1 MLSKLMS
8 EKKKEKQKKKS
19 DLYNY
24 PLVVVMI
31 PCIDHRSIDPSSS
44 HVFKWFVDTYRLI

>member
-8 EKKKEKQKKKS
+8 EKKEKKKKNFN
-19 DLYNY
+19 LYNY
-24 PLVVVMI
+24 PLVVVII

-44 HVFKWFVDTYRLI
+44 HVFKWFLDTYRLI

>member
-8 EKKKEKQKKKS
+8 EKKEKQKKNFN
-19 DLYNY
+19 LYNY
-24 PLVVVMI
+24 PLVVMI

>member
-8 EKKKEKQKKKS
+8 EKKRKNKGKS
-19 DLYNY
+19 STYTITHL
-24 PLVVVMI
+24 LLSSFHVSI
-31 PCIDHRSIDPSSS
+31 IDPSSS

>member
-8 EKKKEKQKKKS
+8 EKNEKKKMKKFN
-19 DLYNY
+19 LYNY
-24 PLVVVMI
+24 QLVVVII